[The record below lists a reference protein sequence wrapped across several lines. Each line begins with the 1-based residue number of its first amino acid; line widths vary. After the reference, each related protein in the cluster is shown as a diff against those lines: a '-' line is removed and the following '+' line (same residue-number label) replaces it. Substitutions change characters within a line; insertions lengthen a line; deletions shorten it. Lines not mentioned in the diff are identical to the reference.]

1 MLAGLEIKDFAFSN
15 NIVICE
21 PVVILFSI
29 KIKQINM
36 ALPVLIFIAMI
47 FQLTLVVFEPFKVFF
62 NFAPTTPGVSK
73 LFSRRARLIM

>member
-29 KIKQINM
+29 KIEQINM

-47 FQLTLVVFEPFKVFF
+47 FLLILVVFEPFKVFLISHLLRQGCP
-62 NFAPTTPGVSK
+62 NFFPGGPD
-73 LFSRRARLIM
+73 

>member
-29 KIKQINM
+29 KIEQINM

-47 FQLTLVVFEPFKVFF
+47 FLLTPVVFEPFKVF
-62 NFAPTTPGVSK
+62 
-73 LFSRRARLIM
+73 